1 MSLGIAAVFLVS
13 ACSDRKVRKMQ
24 DFYVVQYQPKKT
36 TPFKSSSGMVY
47 LKY

>member
-24 DFYVVQYQPKKT
+24 DFYVVQYVATKENDAIQVVFWNGLP
-36 TPFKSSSGMVY
+36 
-47 LKY
+47 